1 MPRLAMPPR
10 GSSPST
16 CSTLMRSCL
25 PKEQTVVSRDPLLT
39 MATRYDL
46 AARERRQ
53 FVQTCSRQLA
63 RAPIVMAAVDLSNG
77 WGPLAGRCG

>member
-1 MPRLAMPPR
+1 
-10 GSSPST
+10 
-16 CSTLMRSCL
+16 
-25 PKEQTVVSRDPLLT
+25 VSRDPLLT